1 MRAKQGAAIS
11 GLIPISETD
20 TVAST
25 ITALQAELVEFG
37 VSAGAYHMTPPFHS
51 QVSKKTVFAH
61 FGMSASAIQKYLD
74 PAVFENDPV
83 PDYVM
88 TAGRT
93 MSLTRILSIIKVP
106 PAINELIEITASFGF
121 VDAICMPLFG
131 PNSRNSYAFLLL
143 TDHNK
148 LNDNDFV
155 KLIFERHESYHT
167 KICTLIVRDHQTRIK
182 LSEREREVILWIARG
197 KSNQDIA
204 AILEISSGTVDTY
217 VRRLYSKLGVNDR
230 VSAVIESISRGLFHL

>member
-11 GLIPISETD
+11 GLIPIAETD

-25 ITALQAELVEFG
+25 IAALQAELVELG
-37 VSAGAYHMTPPFHS
+37 ISAGAYHMTPPFHS

-74 PAVFENDPV
+74 PAVFEIDPV

-93 MSLTRILSIIKVP
+93 MSLSRIISTIKVP
-106 PAINELIEITASFGF
+106 PVIYEFVEIAASFGF
-121 VDAICMPLFG
+121 VDGICMPLFG

-143 TDHNK
+143 KDNNK
-148 LNDNDFV
+148 LNDIDFV
-155 KLIFERHESYHT
+155 KLIFERHESYHI
-167 KICTLIVRDHQTRIK
+167 KICTLIVRDQQKSIK

-204 AILEISSGTVDTY
+204 TILDISSGTVDTY
-217 VRRLYSKLGVNDR
+217 IRRLYSKLGVNDR
-230 VSAVIESISRGLFHL
+230 VSAVIESIGRGLFHL

>member
-11 GLIPISETD
+11 GLIPIAETD

-25 ITALQAELVEFG
+25 ITALQAELVDLG
-37 VSAGAYHMTPPFHS
+37 ISAGAYHMTPPFHS

-74 PAVFENDPV
+74 PAVFEIDPV

-93 MSLTRILSIIKVP
+93 MSLSRIISTIKVP
-106 PAINELIEITASFGF
+106 PIIYEFVEIAASFGF
-121 VDAICMPLFG
+121 VDGICMPLFG

-143 TDHNK
+143 KDNNK
-148 LNDNDFV
+148 LNDINFV

-167 KICTLIVRDHQTRIK
+167 KICILIVRDQQKNIK

-204 AILEISSGTVDTY
+204 TILDISSGTVDTY
-217 VRRLYSKLGVNDR
+217 IRRLYSKLGVNDR
-230 VSAVIESISRGLFHL
+230 VSAVIESIGRGLFHL

>member
-11 GLIPISETD
+11 GLIPIAETD

-25 ITALQAELVEFG
+25 IAALQAELVDLG
-37 VSAGAYHMTPPFHS
+37 ISAGAYHMTPPFHS

-74 PAVFENDPV
+74 PAVFEIDPV

-93 MSLTRILSIIKVP
+93 MSLSRIISTIKVP
-106 PAINELIEITASFGF
+106 PIIYEFVEIAASFGF
-121 VDAICMPLFG
+121 VDGICMPLFG

-143 TDHNK
+143 KDNNK
-148 LNDNDFV
+148 LNDINFV

-167 KICTLIVRDHQTRIK
+167 KICTLIVRDQQKNIK

-204 AILEISSGTVDTY
+204 TILDISSGTVDTY
-217 VRRLYSKLGVNDR
+217 IRRLYSKLGVNDR
-230 VSAVIESISRGLFHL
+230 VSAVIESIGRGLFHL